1 MQTKEKHN
9 NHSFSVVV
17 VFYNE
22 KLYIERTLVSWLNQT
37 RQPDQII
44 CVDNGST
51 DGSIRIAKQILEGS
65 RHIKK
70 VFLSEPKP
78 GKIHALE
85 AGCRAV
91 TSEFVALSDADTY
104 YPPHYLEM
112 CEALF
117 SGSDE
122 KLSALMAQEVY
133 GDPSAFFSRFMRGYF
148 VVGQKIQPKHTF
160 TGGYGQVFRMQA
172 LVDAGGFSE
181 EIWPY
186 VLLDHEI
193 MYRIFKKGNSLYH
206 MDLWCKPSLRRKN
219 RDRTRWNILERILY
233 MLVPYSLQG
242 WFFYRFLG
250 PRFKKRGLLHLRL
263 REKPWESKGKG

>member
-1 MQTKEKHN
+1 MYLIQSKSKFMMQTKEKHN
-9 NHSFSVVV
+9 NHSFSIVV

-122 KLSALMAQEVY
+122 KLSALMAQEV
-133 GDPSAFFSRFMRGYF
+133 
-148 VVGQKIQPKHTF
+148 K
-160 TGGYGQVFRMQA
+160 
-172 LVDAGGFSE
+172 E
-181 EIWPY
+181 
-186 VLLDHEI
+186 
-193 MYRIFKKGNSLYH
+193 
-206 MDLWCKPSLRRKN
+206 N
-219 RDRTRWNILERILY
+219 RTDTKQILKL
-233 MLVPYSLQG
+233 LQG
-242 WFFYRFLG
+242 DN
-250 PRFKKRGLLHLRL
+250 
-263 REKPWESKGKG
+263 SKGLVTEVALQGASLKKVWWWVGGISLAILGAASIIIKGSF